1 MKPARIKHAVDG
13 LLGVSVLLL
22 LTLPAGCNLAP
33 KYQRP
38 PTPAAPAYKEAI
50 PTVWKPAAPKDSA
63 IRGHWWEMFG
73 DPQLNSLEDQ
83 IDARNPSIAIAV
95 ADYTAA
101 LAIVKQTR
109 AQYFPTLTTTPSITY
124 SRLSASPF
132 SQTAGGFTYTDYSFP
147 LTASWEPDFWGRIR
161 NSVRANTYAAQASA
175 ADLENVRLLAHASLA
190 ADYFQLRGVE
200 QQKRILDGTVA
211 AWHNYLDLTSGRYQ
225 SGLDTD
231 EALAAAESQ
240 LKAAQAQDTNLGI
253 ARAQYEHAI
262 AVLLGRSP
270 SSFSIAPGTQTA
282 KVPDIP
288 AGLPA
293 DLLERR
299 PDIAAAE
306 RAVAQANAQIGVAR
320 AAYFPNITL
329 SATGGIESLSFTDWF
344 TWPARFWSIGPA
356 ASETIFD
363 AGARKAT
370 VQQAWALH
378 DASVANY
385 RQIVLTSFQQVED
398 NLAALRILSENLQQQ
413 DAAVQS
419 AKRFLNQ
426 ATTRN
431 VAGLDPFLNVLTAQV
446 NLLNYQQTYVNFET
460 QQMLASVQLIEGL
473 GGGWDSSQ
481 MPSPAQITKAS
492 AGRDQNGTSTSGS
505 NP

>member
-1 MKPARIKHAVDG
+1 MKTARIKRAADS
-13 LLGVSVLLL
+13 LLGASSALLL
-22 LTLPAGCNLAP
+22 MLLFGCNLAP

-38 PTPAAPAYKEAI
+38 PTPAAPAYKEAA

-63 IRGHWWEMFG
+63 IRGNWWEMFG
-73 DPQLNSLEDQ
+73 DSQLNSLEDQ
-83 IDARNPSIAIAV
+83 IDARNQSIALAS
-95 ADYTAA
+95 ADYAA
-101 LAIVKQTR
+101 ARAIVKQTR
-109 AQYFPTLTTTPSITY
+109 AQYSPTVTTTPAITY

-161 NSVRANTYAAQASA
+161 NSVRASTYAAQASA

-190 ADYFQLRGVE
+190 ADYFQLRGIE

-211 AWHNYLDLTSGRYQ
+211 AWQNYLDLTSGLYK
-225 SGLDTD
+225 SGLETD

-240 LKAAQAQDTNLGI
+240 LKAAQAQDTNLDI

-262 AVLLGRSP
+262 AVLVGASP
-270 SSFSIAPGTQTA
+270 SSFSIAAETGTA

-288 AGLPA
+288 AGIPA

-320 AAYFPNITL
+320 AAYYPNITL
-329 SATGGIESLSFTDWF
+329 SATGGLESLSFTDWF
-344 TWPARFWSIGPA
+344 TWPSRFWSVGPA

-385 RQIVLTSFQQVED
+385 RQTVLTSFQQVED
-398 NLAALRILSENLQQQ
+398 NLVALRILAQNLEQQ

-426 ATTRN
+426 ATARN

-446 NLLNYQQTYVNFET
+446 NLLNYQQTYVNFQT

-473 GGGWDSSQ
+473 GGGWNSSR
-481 MPSPAQITKAS
+481 MPTPAQITKAS
-492 AGRDQNGTSTSGS
+492 AKQNGNEPSTSGG